1 MWISGTICVSFSKAG
16 TRRGTNHPV
25 FKLHQRYFQK
35 MCACNNALLIENV
48 PEYSPAVV
56 RSELP
61 ATWDLKSCV
70 IDPRIFGLPAA
81 RSRIYL
87 VAWDTTKVFWRSEI
101 QIEDIIEAL
110 TARDASIFF
119 LEVMPKIRPD
129 SCPSTSAHTFNV
141 YHARMMMM
149 IMTMMMT
156 MMNDDDNDD
165 NE

>member
-1 MWISGTICVSFSKAG
+1 MRISGTICVSFSKAG

-70 IDPRIFGLPAA
+70 IDPRMFGLPAA
-81 RSRIYL
+81 RARIYL
-87 VAWDTTKVFWRSEI
+87 IAWDTTKVFWRSEI

-110 TARDASIFF
+110 TARVIKDASIFF
-119 LEVMPKIRPD
+119 WK
-129 SCPSTSAHTFNV
+129 SCPKSDLTVAQALRLILSMF
-141 YHARMMMM
+141 
-149 IMTMMMT
+149 IMQ
-156 MMNDDDNDD
+156 
-165 NE
+165 EW

>member
-1 MWISGTICVSFSKAG
+1 MSASARLAHGVEPTTQFSSSIKDISK
-16 TRRGTNHPV
+16 
-25 FKLHQRYFQK
+25 K

-119 LEVMPKIRPD
+119 WK
-129 SCPSTSAHTFNV
+129 SCPKSDLTVAQALRLIHSMF
-141 YHARMMMM
+141 
-149 IMTMMMT
+149 IMQ
-156 MMNDDDNDD
+156 
-165 NE
+165 E